1 MPHGGP
7 AAAACC
13 VCAQPAPLPCSPRAP
28 DRKLGA
34 KVAKAAAVYKPKH
47 AIPPPVMSD
56 EPSGPLEFL
65 DSIPDDLPRSL
76 QDRWAPPEHAAVFT
90 HCVPATGAVFGVHG
104 VASGHRCYLAPR
116 CLTTSACMHCILCC
130 DARNPPCP
138 GMKRAA
144 VLARRLAIVAKTQ
157 LAVFLN
163 KDEDF
168 TPARKEFTT
177 TDIDAALEV
186 AGVVVKGPKG
196 KQVGMSWPLLGLL
209 QTRVTYNQRW

>member
-1 MPHGGP
+1 
-7 AAAACC
+7 
-13 VCAQPAPLPCSPRAP
+13 
-28 DRKLGA
+28 
-34 KVAKAAAVYKPKH
+34 
-47 AIPPPVMSD
+47 
-56 EPSGPLEFL
+56 
-65 DSIPDDLPRSL
+65 
-76 QDRWAPPEHAAVFT
+76 
-90 HCVPATGAVFGVHG
+90 
-104 VASGHRCYLAPR
+104 
-116 CLTTSACMHCILCC
+116 
-130 DARNPPCP
+130 
-138 GMKRAA
+138 MKRAA